1 MERKNLVA
9 VMEECNMLVLK
20 CPDCGSRHVN
30 INTEGECKCKEC
42 LNEFKVEE
50 K

>member
-1 MERKNLVA
+1 MERENLVD
-9 VMEECNMLVLK
+9 VMEEYHMLDLK

-30 INTEGECKCKEC
+30 INTVGECKCKEC